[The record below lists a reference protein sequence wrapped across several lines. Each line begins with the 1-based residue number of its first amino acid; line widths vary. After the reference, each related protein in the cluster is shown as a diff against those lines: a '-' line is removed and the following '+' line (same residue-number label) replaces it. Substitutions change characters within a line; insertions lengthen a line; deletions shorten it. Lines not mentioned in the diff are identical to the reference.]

1 MVSFRP
7 ILSHEFSGFV
17 DYFIP
22 DYAAEIASNYQL
34 EPQTALQQASQEVRA
49 SFPDNEKTAG
59 QVLLC
64 ILHMHPSGEKHIG
77 YLWYKPDVRTKSVFI
92 NDFYLFPDVREKGLG
107 KQAMK
112 RLEQRLIS
120 EGYTQI
126 KLRVAADNPR
136 ARHVYETSG
145 FGITG
150 INMSKVLVDE

>member
-7 ILSHEFSGFV
+7 IRSHEFSGFV

-22 DYAAEIASNYQL
+22 DYAAEIARNYQL
-34 EPQTALQQASQEVRA
+34 APEAALEQARQEVVA
-49 SFPDNEKTAG
+49 SFPDNDKTTG

-64 ILHMHPSGEKHIG
+64 ILHMQSPGEEHIG
-77 YLWYKPDVRTKSVFI
+77 YLWYKPDVKTRSVFI
-92 NDFYLFPDVREKGLG
+92 NDFYLFPDARAQGRG
-107 KQAMK
+107 KQAMQL
-112 RLEQRLIS
+112 LERQLIN
-120 EGYTQI
+120 EGFTQI

-150 INMSKVLVDE
+150 INMSKVLAKE